1 MLEQIEYSNLD
12 FSSMKVHHKK
22 RTRAV
27 FKDKAYHY
35 KLWDYG
41 WEHGDVVRN
50 CFEVGY
56 YDSKICPAFVSM
68 ITHNGKDVGYI
79 AKSGKVFG
87 GSRDPWDSLVKS
99 TNKKEQFRFLNEVLK
114 RSIEHNRIISDMV
127 PSNVI
132 LLNNVICPIDLEG
145 VESYSWM
152 FNGIPESHE
161 AQNRNLNKVS
171 KPYWGIMSKWT
182 KMYAKQCFGLEFEKD
197 LDCSENI
204 QEIFDTLTR
213 WAQNETN
220 LL

>member
-41 WEHGDVVRN
+41 WEHGDV
-50 CFEVGY
+50 
-56 YDSKICPAFVSM
+56 
-68 ITHNGKDVGYI
+68 
-79 AKSGKVFG
+79 

-132 LLNNVICPIDLEG
+132 LLNGTICPIDLEG

-182 KMYAKQCFGLEFEKD
+182 KMYAKQCFELEFEKD
-197 LDCSENI
+197 LNCSENI
-204 QEIFDTLTR
+204 QEVFDILTK
-213 WAQNETN
+213 WAQNETD